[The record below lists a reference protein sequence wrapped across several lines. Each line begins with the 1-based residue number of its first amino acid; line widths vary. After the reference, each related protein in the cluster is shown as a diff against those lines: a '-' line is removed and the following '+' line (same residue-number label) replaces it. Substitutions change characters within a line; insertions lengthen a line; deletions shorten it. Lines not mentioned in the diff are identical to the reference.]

1 LIDTDPYIPGGNG
14 SEWYINQNQFY
25 RQIRNFVLD
34 MTAMN
39 WTNYDHGQ
47 EYVPTGIHWQVAQ
60 STSLQNIYFKMP
72 VSTASQ
78 TTTAVG
84 VFMENG
90 SGGFVS
96 DLEFFGGNIGFR
108 AGSQQY
114 TARNLQFTSCL
125 TGVSMIWDWG
135 FTWKNIN
142 FKSVWVAFDCTS
154 IGGLDSQGTG
164 SITVLGKVKKTW
176 LLRNFTDMIQFG
188 IDSKFDSVPYPI
200 TLRNGGPYPDILLD
214 NLYIRNSASVVL
226 ISGGETIFKGK
237 KIHKQARSGTYL
249 TTGLSKGTPGE
260 LYVTS
265 WAYGR
270 RYTSLGGSGTFTYGM
285 LDPAPQKPESLLDPE
300 GEYFVRSRPQYESY
314 AASAFI
320 IATANGVAN
329 DATGDQ
335 TSAINT
341 LLNSNVGS
349 PIFFPAGIYLVK
361 GTVHV
366 PVGSIIVG
374 EGWSQIMGTGSY
386 FEDELNPK
394 VMVRV
399 GAPGD
404 SGIIQISDMLFTVK
418 GPTAGAI
425 LMEWNVHESTQG
437 SGKLEIVSTSLSTEG
452 TDR

>member
-1 LIDTDPYIPGGNG
+1 
-14 SEWYINQNQFY
+14 
-25 RQIRNFVLD
+25 
-34 MTAMN
+34 
-39 WTNYDHGQ
+39 
-47 EYVPTGIHWQVAQ
+47 
-60 STSLQNIYFKMP
+60 
-72 VSTASQ
+72 
-78 TTTAVG
+78 
-84 VFMENG
+84 
-90 SGGFVS
+90 
-96 DLEFFGGNIGFR
+96 
-108 AGSQQY
+108 
-114 TARNLQFTSCL
+114 
-125 TGVSMIWDWG
+125 
-135 FTWKNIN
+135 
-142 FKSVWVAFDCTS
+142 
-154 IGGLDSQGTG
+154 
-164 SITVLGKVKKTW
+164 
-176 LLRNFTDMIQFG
+176 
-188 IDSKFDSVPYPI
+188 
-200 TLRNGGPYPDILLD
+200 
-214 NLYIRNSASVVL
+214 VVL

>member
-1 LIDTDPYIPGGNG
+1 
-14 SEWYINQNQFY
+14 
-25 RQIRNFVLD
+25 

-176 LLRNFTDMIQFG
+176 LLRNFTNMIQFG

-249 TTGLSKGTPGE
+249 TTGLSKGTLGE
-260 LYVTS
+260 LYITS
-265 WAYGR
+265 
-270 RYTSLGGSGTFTYGM
+270 
-285 LDPAPQKPESLLDPE
+285 
-300 GEYFVRSRPQYESY
+300 
-314 AASAFI
+314 
-320 IATANGVAN
+320 
-329 DATGDQ
+329 
-335 TSAINT
+335 
-341 LLNSNVGS
+341 
-349 PIFFPAGIYLVK
+349 
-361 GTVHV
+361 
-366 PVGSIIVG
+366 
-374 EGWSQIMGTGSY
+374 
-386 FEDELNPK
+386 
-394 VMVRV
+394 
-399 GAPGD
+399 
-404 SGIIQISDMLFTVK
+404 
-418 GPTAGAI
+418 
-425 LMEWNVHESTQG
+425 
-437 SGKLEIVSTSLSTEG
+437 
-452 TDR
+452 